1 MATLDWPSSFA
12 FAPRKV
18 DGVSLSLS
26 VPKSGF
32 QAFYTGDLQTVS
44 HGADRL
50 RLTLQL
56 PPCSPADAAQ
66 REAFVNELVSAGH
79 WVRLHHFLRPEPLGT
94 LRGSLTLQSAVAPG
108 AMSVSVLG
116 AAPAAT
122 LLGGDMLASTGQLL
136 PVAYAGAVASGAGQ
150 ITVPLQRPVQR
161 ALSAGAAVQWQ
172 RASGLFQLVSAEV
185 AFSYG
190 SGGWQRPVTL
200 PFREVFA

>member
-1 MATLDWPSSFA
+1 VAAIDVPGETIAIHDDKDQWQRCAKHWQDAGAGEIMLTAMDREGTLEGYDC
-12 FAPRKV
+12 K
-18 DGVSLSLS
+18 
-26 VPKSGF
+26 
-32 QAFYTGDLQTVS
+32 TLQHITSNAMIPVIA
-44 HGADRL
+44 HGGAGTYQHMLEAIEAGAD
-50 RLTLQL
+50 
-56 PPCSPADAAQ
+56 
-66 REAFVNELVSAGH
+66 
-79 WVRLHHFLRPEPLGT
+79 
-94 LRGSLTLQSAVAPG
+94 AVAAG

-122 LLGGDMLASTGQLL
+122 LLGGDMLASTDQLL